1 MAANATQHRSV
12 RALCEG
18 AIMVAL
24 AQILAY
30 LKLYELPQGGSI
42 TLAMVPIFFFAVR
55 WGWKKG
61 LGCAFVFGLL
71 QLLLDGGFAIGWQSI
86 VGDYLV
92 AFTVLGLAGLVA
104 RRKSG
109 VFTGTLIA
117 GFSRFLVHYVVGAT
131 VWAEYMP
138 ETFFGMTMHSPWFY
152 SLLYNLAYML
162 PNIAITLLVFAVAY
176 KPLKKYFTASDLLP
190 SPAAAQ
196 PVKDPTSPKWDPER

>member
-71 QLLLDGGFAIGWQSI
+71 QLLLDGGFAIGWQSM
-86 VGDYLV
+86 
-92 AFTVLGLAGLVA
+92 LAIISSPSA
-104 RRKSG
+104 SW
-109 VFTGTLIA
+109 
-117 GFSRFLVHYVVGAT
+117 
-131 VWAEYMP
+131 VWPVSSP
-138 ETFFGMTMHSPWFY
+138 ESP
-152 SLLYNLAYML
+152 
-162 PNIAITLLVFAVAY
+162 
-176 KPLKKYFTASDLLP
+176 TAS
-190 SPAAAQ
+190 SPALLSALWPASWSIGWWA
-196 PVKDPTSPKWDPER
+196 PPFGLNICPTSSLA

>member
-1 MAANATQHRSV
+1 MTKQHNYI

-71 QLLLDGGFAIGWQSI
+71 QLLLDGGFAIGWQSML
-86 VGDYLV
+86 GDYLI
-92 AFTVLGLAGLVA
+92 AFGVLGLAGI
-104 RRKSG
+104 
-109 VFTGTLIA
+109 FTGKPYSIFA
-117 GFSRFLVHYVVGAT
+117 GTVVGSVARFLVHWVVGAT
-131 VWAEYMP
+131 IWAEYMP
-138 ETFFGMTMHSPWFY
+138 DEFFGMTMTSPWFY
-152 SLLYNLAYML
+152 SLLYNGSYML
-162 PNIAITLLVFAVAY
+162 PSIILCVVVFALLY
-176 KPLKKYFTASDLLP
+176 KPLKKYFTSADLL
-190 SPAAAQ
+190 AA
-196 PVKDPTSPKWDPER
+196 

>member
-71 QLLLDGGFAIGWQSI
+71 QLLLDGGFAIGWQSML
-86 VGDYLV
+86 GDYLILRRPGSGRHLHRK
-92 AFTVLGLAGLVA
+92 ALQHLRRHRGRLCGALPGPLGGGCHHLG
-104 RRKSG
+104 
-109 VFTGTLIA
+109 
-117 GFSRFLVHYVVGAT
+117 
-131 VWAEYMP
+131 
-138 ETFFGMTMHSPWFY
+138 
-152 SLLYNLAYML
+152 
-162 PNIAITLLVFAVAY
+162 
-176 KPLKKYFTASDLLP
+176 
-190 SPAAAQ
+190 
-196 PVKDPTSPKWDPER
+196 